1 MLPDLS
7 SYSGPIALDTETY
20 DPKLTS
26 LGPGFLKGWGS
37 FMIGFSFAMSGG
49 IYGYVPTRH
58 SHANYEG
65 NWKAWLKELCSDP
78 DRTLVFAN
86 AKYDIEVLWSEGIN
100 ISAKIVDIQTL
111 DALINENNEDFSLG
125 GIAARRGLPSKGN
138 LTIENALIERGFS
151 IRNKPDWSKLKDL
164 PIEIVKDYAEL
175 DASLTLAIFAQQLKE
190 IEKDGLE
197 KVALLESELIPIF
210 WQMRLQGVRVN
221 LGAAEVLNFE
231 LQEKNMYLLNDIVAA
246 TGKVEPFAPLSL
258 AKWVRN
264 LGFEPPKTKKEN
276 DSVPNEWLESQGH
289 EYLTMMAE
297 YRKAEKMRRDYVDAL
312 VLENSTDGKVHPQWF
327 STRGGGHQSGGD
339 NFQGT
344 RSGRPS
350 CTNPNLTQIPAR
362 HPVYGPAIRGLFIPE
377 NGAKWGKFDYSAQEP
392 RITLHYAYILGMP
405 GAREIHALYQG
416 NPRIDFHQATADLIE
431 RVAGIKVTRAQ
442 AKTINLGLAYGMGK
456 DKLARSLG
464 LDKATAIA
472 LLEAYHQSLRFM
484 KNLLKYSNDRAQNF
498 GYVKTVL
505 GRRRHFDE
513 WEKADYN
520 AKWEAPI
527 KDEAEARARWG
538 IIKRAKTYKSL
549 NSVIQG
555 SAAEQTKTAMKEIYR
570 QSGMVPLAQVYDEL
584 DYNIYSQDQAD
595 FIVKTMEGVDFFKV
609 PHVVDPMLADSWPA
623 K

>member
-1 MLPDLS
+1 MTLPDLS
-7 SYSGPIALDTETY
+7 SYQGPIALDTETY

-37 FMIGFSFAMSGG
+37 FMIGFSYAMAGG
-49 IYGYVPTRH
+49 KYGYIPTRH
-58 SHANYEG
+58 SHGNYEG
-65 NWKAWLKELCSDP
+65 DWKEWLRDLCADK

-86 AKYDIEVLWSEGIN
+86 AKYDIEVLWSENIH

-111 DALINENNEDFSLG
+111 DAIINENNENFSLA
-125 GIAARRGLPSKGN
+125 GIAARRGLPSKGT
-138 LTIENALIERGFS
+138 LTIENALIDRGFS
-151 IRNKPDWSKLKDL
+151 IRNKPDWTKLKDL
-164 PIEIVKDYAEL
+164 PLEIVRDYAEL
-175 DASLTLAIFAQQLKE
+175 DASLTLAIYHQQLKE
-190 IEKDGLE
+190 IEKDNLE
-197 KVALLESELIPIF
+197 RVAELESALIPVF

-221 LGAAEVLNFE
+221 LGAAENLNFE
-231 LQEKNMYLLNDIVAA
+231 LQEANMNLLNDIVVT
-246 TGKVEPFAPLSL
+246 TGKVEPFASASL

-264 LGFEPPKTKKEN
+264 LGFDPPKTKKDN
-276 DSVPNEWLESQGH
+276 DSISNEWLEAQGH
-289 EYLTMMAE
+289 EYLTKMAE

-312 VLENSTDGKVHPQWF
+312 VLENSNDGRVHPQWF

-362 HPVYGPAIRGLFIPE
+362 HPVFGPAIRGLFLPE
-377 NGAKWGKFDYSAQEP
+377 RQAQWGKFDYSAQEP

-405 GAREIHALYQG
+405 GARDIYNLYKG
-416 NPRIDFHQATADLIE
+416 NPRIDFHQATADMIE
-431 RVAGIKVTRAQ
+431 RVTNIRVTRQQ

-456 DKLARSLG
+456 AKLARSLG
-464 LDKATAIA
+464 LDKAAA
-472 LLEAYHQSLRFM
+472 EAFLEAYHQSLRFM
-484 KNLLKYSNDRAQNF
+484 KNLLKYCDERAQRQ

-513 WEKADYN
+513 WEKADYK

-527 KDEAEARARWG
+527 KDEAEARALWG
-538 IIKRAKTYKSL
+538 QIKRAKTYKSL

-555 SAAEQTKTAMKEIYR
+555 SAAEQTKTAMNEIFIG
-570 QSGMVPLAQVYDEL
+570 GMVPLAQVYDEL
-584 DYNIYSQDQAD
+584 DYNIYSQEQAD
-595 FIVKTMEGVDFFKV
+595 YVKRVMEGVNFFEV
-609 PHVVDPMLADSWPA
+609 PHVVDVMLSESWPA